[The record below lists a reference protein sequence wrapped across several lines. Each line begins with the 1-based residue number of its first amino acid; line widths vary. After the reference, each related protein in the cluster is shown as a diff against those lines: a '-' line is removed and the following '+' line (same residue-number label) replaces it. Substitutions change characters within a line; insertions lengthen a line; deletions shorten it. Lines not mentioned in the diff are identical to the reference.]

1 MKKTTKIATLLLA
14 GLTITTLAACHSNA
28 KTTKKIDTTV
38 KSPEIKPAKPKELQ
52 DAPAT
57 TLTTVNGE
65 TLTLDQLKGQKV
77 YMEVINT
84 TVPSYTD
91 QLEQLESLAN
101 DPALNFKVIA
111 LALPNQFGEQS
122 QEAIAE
128 WFNQQPHHNFTLHY
142 GSEELVK
149 AYNITSTPA
158 AIYIDADGKLNLVAP
173 TKTTRASNTEIISY
187 MNSQV
192 K

>member
-14 GLTITTLAACHSNA
+14 GLTITTLAACQSNA
-28 KTTKKIDTTV
+28 KTTKKIDTTI
-38 KSPEIKPAKPKELQ
+38 KAPDIKPAKPKELQ

-77 YMEVINT
+77 YMEIINT
-84 TVPSYTD
+84 TVPSYTE

-101 DPALNFKVIA
+101 DTALNFKVIA

-122 QEAIAE
+122 QEAINE

-142 GSEELVK
+142 GNEELVK
-149 AYNITSTPA
+149 AYHITGTPSA
-158 AIYIDADGKLNLVAP
+158 VYIDADGKLNLVAP